1 MSDSNWAQEPA
12 AAPQAGQWTGEEIAR
27 FKEMYGLRDDAAI
40 AREMKCTVAAV
51 RSMAERVFGGSQHSG
66 PWSAEETERLKRY
79 LGASSMQALSLVMG
93 RSQQDI
99 ENRLVELAIEKQSG
113 PFSQEEVARFKRL
126 YGTRRDE
133 DLAIIFARRLDQ
145 IQELAAKLC
154 IAKDKAFLRR
164 QQNKEGATRMPRW
177 GAKDLEVLKELYA
190 THSNLE
196 IARRLQRSVKS
207 VVSKAHNLGLRK
219 DAARLKQMGRENV
232 SLRYGNKDSEPQP
245 EGPDPQGERQ
255 DGAA

>member
-1 MSDSNWAQEPA
+1 MSDPNWAHEPA
-12 AAPQAGQWTGEEIAR
+12 AAPQAGPWTNEAIAR
-27 FKEMYGLRDDAAI
+27 FKELYGLRDDAAI

-51 RSMAERVFGGSQHSG
+51 RSMAEEVFGGAQNSG

-99 ENRLVELAIEKQSG
+99 ENRLVELAIEKQEG
-113 PFSQEEVARFKRL
+113 AFSQEEVARFKRL

-133 DLAIIFARRLDQ
+133 DLAIIFSRRLEQ
-145 IQELAAKLC
+145 IQDLATKLC

-177 GAKDLEVLKELYA
+177 GAKDLEILKELYA

-232 SLRYGNKDSEPQP
+232 SLRYGNKDGMPQADGQAVR
-245 EGPDPQGERQ
+245 EERQ